1 MFEYFKQEW
10 IPVGCVPSAA
20 AAVCPRGGGLP
31 GWCVCPVGV
40 YTRDVSAQGGGE
52 CLPRGVVSAG
62 ELYTTLPCEQ
72 NDLQRGVK
80 T

>member
-1 MFEYFKQEW
+1 MRTIRCSGRLSE
-10 IPVGCVPSAA
+10 GGSAQ
-20 AAVCPRGGGLP
+20 GG
-31 GWCVCPVGV
+31 
-40 YTRDVSAQGGGE
+40 VSAQGGGE

-62 ELYTTLPCEQ
+62 EVYTTLPCEQ

>member
-20 AAVCPRGGGLP
+20 AAVCPRGGTG
-31 GWCVCPVGV
+31 G
-40 YTRDVSAQGGGE
+40 VSAQGDWE

-62 ELYTTLPCEQ
+62 EVYTTLPCEQ